1 MSPNANGRVLT
12 ISPRVSVIMAVRGPA
27 PWLQEALES
36 IANQTIESWE
46 LRVGVDGHNPDVLR
60 ALEEFG
66 SKARWEVLPSGSG
79 ASACRNVA
87 LAGAQ
92 GQYSAVIDSDDTWHN
107 DHLSQHLDAFERS
120 GSLVLRGTRAS
131 LMNERSQVVGALK
144 VPSRLLA
151 PRLLLR
157 NVFIHSS
164 VMYRTNLARDL
175 GGYSADINVGEDL
188 ALWLCLA
195 RFGELENAAEPFVNY
210 RHHSG
215 QLSRAKM
222 TTRSAEEILQ
232 QRLLLAKQLHIPGYF
247 ANQLHKVW
255 GQWQ

>member
-1 MSPNANGRVLT
+1 MSSNSTERGST
-12 ISPRVSVIMAVRGPA
+12 DFPRVSVIMAVRGPA

-36 IANQTIESWE
+36 ISNQTIESWE
-46 LRVGVDGHNPDVLR
+46 LRVGVDGHDPDVIR

-66 SKARWEVLPSGSG
+66 SKVRWEVLPSGSG
-79 ASACRNVA
+79 ASACRNIA

-92 GQYSAVIDSDDTWHN
+92 GKYSAVIDSDDTWHTN
-107 DHLSQHLDAFERS
+107 HLSQHLDVFERS
-120 GSLVLRGTRAS
+120 DSLVLRGARAS
-131 LMNERSQVVGALK
+131 LMNERSQVVGTLK
-144 VPSRLLA
+144 VPSRFLA

-164 VMYRTNLARDL
+164 VMYRTDLARDL
-175 GGYSADINVGEDL
+175 GGYSADMNVGEDL

-210 RHHSG
+210 RHHSS

-247 ANQLHKVW
+247 ANQMHKVW
-255 GQWQ
+255 GRWQ

>member
-1 MSPNANGRVLT
+1 MSSHSTERGST
-12 ISPRVSVIMAVRGPA
+12 DSPLVSVIMAVRGPA

-46 LRVGVDGHNPDVLR
+46 LRVGVDGQDPDVIQ

-66 SKARWEVLPSGSG
+66 SKVRWEVLPTGSG

-92 GQYSAVIDSDDTWHN
+92 GKYSAVIDSDDTWHN
-107 DHLSQHLDAFERS
+107 EHLSQHLDAFERS
-120 GSLVLRGTRAS
+120 GSLALRGTRAS
-131 LMNERSQVVGALK
+131 LMNERSKVVGTLK
-144 VPSRLLA
+144 VPSRFLA

-164 VMYRTNLARDL
+164 VMHRTDLARDL

-195 RFGELENAAEPFVNY
+195 RFGQLENAAEPFVSY
-210 RHHSG
+210 RYHSS
-215 QLSRAKM
+215 QLSRVKM
-222 TTRSAEEILQ
+222 TSRSAEKILQ
-232 QRLLLAKQLHIPGYF
+232 QRRLLAQQLHIPGYLAHQF
-247 ANQLHKVW
+247 HKVW
-255 GQWQ
+255 GRWQ